1 MSTNKKVKKYI
12 ESYGP
17 LIISAIGTMLI
28 VYLLKRC
35 SKIELFGGDFNGTFD
50 RILDSSVVFA
60 SIIVGFSGVLMG
72 ILFSISERRIMKSFF
87 RGYAKSKM
95 KTYFGRNILAGLLLV
110 FISLGLYMRDYFV
123 DNMGGSIALIWL
135 FLLLYVLSSAYRIIS
150 IMMHVLFS
158 LDDVNE
164 NAEPAAVRMDPSE
177 ANELEKKNA
186 KD

>member
-1 MSTNKKVKKYI
+1 MNRTKALKKII

-17 LIISAIGTMLI
+17 LLISAIGTLLI
-28 VYLLKRC
+28 VYLLKKC
-35 SKIELFGGDFNGTFD
+35 SNIELFGGDFNGTFD

-110 FISLGLYMRDYFV
+110 FISLGLYMRDYFM
-123 DNMGGSIALIWL
+123 DNMGGGIAFVWL

-158 LDDVNE
+158 LDDDNE
-164 NAEPAAVRMDPSE
+164 NAEPKAVRMDSSQ
-177 ANELEKKNA
+177 AADLEKKYA
-186 KD
+186 RD